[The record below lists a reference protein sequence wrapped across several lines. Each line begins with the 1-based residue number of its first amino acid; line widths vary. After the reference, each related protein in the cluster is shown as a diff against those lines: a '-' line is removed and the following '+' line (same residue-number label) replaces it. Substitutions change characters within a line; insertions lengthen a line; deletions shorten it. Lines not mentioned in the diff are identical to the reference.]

1 MPEDVSLNE
10 LIRRL
15 ENIVRAGTVAA
26 VDHAR
31 ARCRVTSGNL
41 TTDFLPWFVSRAG
54 DVRDWSPPFA
64 GEQCIVLC
72 PGGDMASAVVLVG
85 LNSDAFPAPGDSATL
100 DRREYPDGAHVDY
113 DHAAHA
119 LTVVLPPGGTADI
132 TAPASVI
139 VRSAHI
145 TLDAPESN
153 TTGNLTVEGLL
164 SYQAGMVGR
173 GRKGG
178 VAAMIEGSV
187 HATEDVRASDVSLVA
202 HVHGGVQSG
211 GDRTGRP
218 A

>member
-1 MPEDVSLNE
+1 M
-10 LIRRL
+10 
-15 ENIVRAGTVAA
+15 RAGTVAV
-26 VDHAR
+26 VDHFR
-31 ARCRVTSGNL
+31 ARCRVASGNL

-54 DVRDWSPPFA
+54 DVRDWSPPFT

-85 LNSDAFPAPGDSATL
+85 LNSDAFPAPADSATL
-100 DRREYPDGAHVDY
+100 DRRQYPDGAQVDY

-119 LTVVLPPGGTADI
+119 LTVVLPAGGTADI
-132 TAPASVI
+132 TAPVSVV

-145 TLDAPESN
+145 TLDAPECN

-173 GRKGG
+173 GRAGG
-178 VAAMIEGSV
+178 VAAVIEGSV
-187 HATEDVRASDVSLVA
+187 HATEDMRAADISLVA

-211 GDRTGRP
+211 GDHSGRP